1 MAKATEGRKTILPFV
16 QGVQTIMV
24 ERSGQQ
30 EPEAA
35 SHMAS
40 TVRRRRAIMSGWSSF
55 SSSPCYSML
64 LFFDNLVHV
73 HAFWLFPPSPFPLLS
88 FSTLSSPSVLQVHS
102 LHLWLCFCSVIQCD
116 EPEVSVQSCVCN
128 HLLESGGLSLG
139 FTTEDND
146 FPPLKPISSQ

>member
-40 TVRRRRAIMSGWSSF
+40 TVKEQRRIYILVFSSF
-55 SSSPCYSML
+55 Y
-64 LFFDNLVHV
+64 LFM
-73 HAFWLFPPSPFPLLS
+73 
-88 FSTLSSPSVLQVHS
+88 
-102 LHLWLCFCSVIQCD
+102 
-116 EPEVSVQSCVCN
+116 
-128 HLLESGGLSLG
+128 
-139 FTTEDND
+139 
-146 FPPLKPISSQ
+146 